1 MCMYA
6 KLIHLL
12 SVVRSAIGE
21 IPLCIAGE
29 VDCVKGED
37 KHCHYCGQ

>member
-1 MCMYA
+1 MYA
-6 KLIHLL
+6 ALIHVL

-29 VDCVKGED
+29 VDCVKGEG
-37 KHCHYCGQ
+37 KYHYYCGR